1 MTTVT
6 FASVGLY
13 RFGALTLAFE
23 LDADLALCP
32 VLIPQ
37 RFAQPLGTN
46 LLRFVGCAPTHEA
59 DSEVVRINVE
69 NVANVLER
77 IGPPGILIPYP
88 SLRVVEQLLTPS
100 AFGAEILL
108 EALDGVR

>member
-37 RFAQPLGTN
+37 RFAQALAPELV
-46 LLRFVGCAPTHEA
+46 RFVSYT
-59 DSEVVRINVE
+59 
-69 NVANVLER
+69 
-77 IGPPGILIPYP
+77 PPH
-88 SLRVVEQLLTPS
+88 
-100 AFGAEILL
+100 
-108 EALDGVR
+108 